1 VCVDLTWMLVGS
13 WYSFKPNQNTGV
25 YLIGEGP
32 VKAYDLFN
40 FAAAYK
46 VNEALRLNLGI
57 ENVLNKT
64 YYPSISQFY
73 GSGLNYARGNGRR
86 FNLAVGY
93 AF

>member
-1 VCVDLTWMLVGS
+1 MIGKREP
-13 WYSFKPNQNTGV
+13 FARKNGK

-40 FAAAYK
+40 LAASYQIVKALK
-46 VNEALRLNLGI
+46 VNLGV

-73 GSGLNYARGNGRR
+73 GSDINYVRGNGRR
-86 FNLAVGY
+86 FNLALGY
-93 AF
+93 SF